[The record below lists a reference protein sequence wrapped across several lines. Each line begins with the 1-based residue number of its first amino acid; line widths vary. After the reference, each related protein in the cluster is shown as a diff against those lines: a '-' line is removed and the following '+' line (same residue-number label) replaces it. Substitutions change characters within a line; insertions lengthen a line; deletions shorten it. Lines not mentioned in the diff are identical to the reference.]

1 MTSGSSDYLTVILG
15 TQHFLVRH
23 TILRFYGEGFTAM
36 QEGLI
41 REEVRER
48 RSRVIQVVHIL

>member
-1 MTSGSSDYLTVILG
+1 MASGSSDYLIVILG
-15 TQHFLVRH
+15 TQHFLVLH
-23 TILRFYGEGFTAM
+23 TILRFCDEGFTAM

-48 RSRVIQVVHIL
+48 